1 MLKINH
7 SDYGDA
13 VEAMMEAWTEAEEAG
28 LANRFSFCSIMLE
41 ALGRDFDV
49 EAVDPGPDDEEDDDV
64 ASGEVWPHC
73 SYCSST
79 LHTTTEH
86 ADSLLERFSAEVDAY
101 NKGLM
106 ACPHEVQRADYTRH
120 EMTTVCVDC
129 GETLDESPRV
139 GPFGGQR

>member
-49 EAVDPGPDDEEDDDV
+49 EAVDPGPDEDEACETHWCILAAGHLQPCWRGSEDDV
-64 ASGEVWPHC
+64 ASGEVWPYC

-106 ACPHEVQRADYTRH
+106 A
-120 EMTTVCVDC
+120 
-129 GETLDESPRV
+129 
-139 GPFGGQR
+139 